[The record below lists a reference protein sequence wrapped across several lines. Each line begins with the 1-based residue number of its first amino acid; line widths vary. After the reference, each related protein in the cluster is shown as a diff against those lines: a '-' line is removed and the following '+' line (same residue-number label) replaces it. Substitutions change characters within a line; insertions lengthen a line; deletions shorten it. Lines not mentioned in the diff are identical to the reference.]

1 MLPIQHIVAAT
12 DFSIAASFSTSR
24 AAFLAKELGA
34 QLHLIYVVH
43 PLDLYAGSELSF
55 NFQNH
60 YQQAQQHLIKS
71 QLETLAA
78 QLREQYAIE
87 VKIVTRVGRAHTE
100 IVCYASSQNA
110 GLIVAGARGESSVVA
125 KLLGSTALRLLGSA
139 RCPILIVKNKDATLQ
154 TYQQAIAAVDLSSGS
169 ADVPKLASKVA
180 PNANIEALLIFDSN
194 QEAHMY
200 KAGINETLLLEYRT
214 KALLEV
220 GQRLDAIIADQENS
234 KHMTKQILTGYPSD
248 AISER
253 AKAVKADLIVIG
265 KHTKTNIGDLLLG
278 SVSKGVIYA
287 ADCDV
292 LVSH

>member
-139 RCPILIVKNKDATLQ
+139 RCPILIVKNQDATLQ

-180 PNANIEALLIFDSN
+180 PNASIEALLIFDSN

-234 KHMTKQILTGYPSD
+234 KRMTKKILTGYPSD